1 MIQFLNIGAL
11 MLFSD
16 FTLGFER
23 KKGSLPILVGKHQ
36 DFDTLWYYDIGAKIT
51 MAMISNSIA
60 PMVAPGVEPLVKKLL
75 RHILDR
81 CFKKHLRKINNLE
94 NPPAEEGKEVKD
106 EKPQDEEP
114 AEDLDKDP
122 APADEEQPPADE
134 EQPPA
139 EDEQDAQNEGG
150 ADGEEEKKEEEI
162 PGEDEC
168 ET

>member
-1 MIQFLNIGAL
+1 

-23 KKGSLPILVGKHQ
+23 KKGSLPILVGKYQ

-81 CFKKHLRKINNLE
+81 CFKKHLKKISNLE
-94 NPPAEEGKEVKD
+94 NPPAEEGKEVQ
-106 EKPQDEEP
+106 QDEP

-122 APADEEQPPADE
+122 APE
-134 EQPPA
+134 
-139 EDEQDAQNEGG
+139 
-150 ADGEEEKKEEEI
+150 
-162 PGEDEC
+162 
-168 ET
+168 